1 MKLRSDESE
10 HGTRGFFS
18 DMLFLLIPIAW
29 LSILAMLVAVC
40 RAAAQG
46 DAQFSAPEQASPGS
60 IGFKL
65 ILARASSPLPAT
77 PRRPHRRTALR
88 RVPAASTRR
97 RSLTAHGGR

>member
-1 MKLRSDESE
+1 
-10 HGTRGFFS
+10 
-18 DMLFLLIPIAW
+18 MLFLLIPIAW
-29 LSILAMLVAVC
+29 LSILELLVAVC

-46 DAQFSAPEQASPGS
+46 DAQFSTPAQAPPGS

-65 ILARASSPLPAT
+65 ILSRASSPLPGA

>member
-1 MKLRSDESE
+1 
-10 HGTRGFFS
+10 
-18 DMLFLLIPIAW
+18 MLFLLIPIVW
-29 LSILAMLVAVC
+29 LSILALLVAVC

-46 DAQFSAPEQASPGS
+46 DAQFSAPAQTSSGS

-65 ILARASSPLPAT
+65 ILARASSPLPAAA
-77 PRRPHRRTALR
+77 RRPHRRPTLQ